1 MNDFG
6 KLLTAVI
13 TPFDSNGVLSTDT
26 LWRLCK
32 KLVHEKSDGLVLSGT
47 TGESPNLTKE
57 DRKIIY
63 STAKDSVGDKA
74 KIIAG
79 TGTYSTKESIEYTK
93 MAIDLGVDGIMIVTP
108 YYSKPSQLGILKHFE
123 SISENTELP
132 IMAYNIP
139 GRTATLIEHA
149 TLEKLVDDIGIHS
162 IKDAVGD
169 LEFSKIELE
178 TLKDKV
184 HIYSGNDA
192 ETIEFMKMGGK
203 GVVSVA
209 SHIVGKEIHQ
219 LIEFV
224 NADELEAA
232 EQIQNKLP
240 NVGISTDIIVG
251 FPGETNSDFEQTLEV
266 MNSIKF
272 DFAFNF
278 KYSARRGTKA
288 IEYDDQINEED
299 KKSRLARVIT
309 LQKEHTLFRNKKLI
323 GSYQK
328 VLIEKESKLSSSN
341 WAGRTDS
348 NKWVIFDKGKSKIGE
363 LVNVK
368 VNEAVGVTL
377 KGQINYNA

>member
-32 KLVHEKSDGLVLSGT
+32 KLVHEKSEGLVLSGT
-47 TGESPNLTKE
+47 TGESPNLTKD

-93 MAIDLGVDGIMIVTP
+93 MANDLGVDGIMIVTP

-139 GRTATLIEHA
+139 GRTATLIEHD

-178 TLKDKV
+178 RLKDKV
-184 HIYSGNDA
+184 DIYSGNDA

-209 SHIVGKEIHQ
+209 SHIVGKEIHE

-232 EQIQNKLP
+232 EQIQNKLLP
-240 NVGISTDIIVG
+240 IFDMLFEEPSPGPVKFILTETWEDVGSPLMPITDITPDLANKI
-251 FPGETNSDFEQTLEV
+251 LE
-266 MNSIKF
+266 NYKKIKK
-272 DFAFNF
+272 D
-278 KYSARRGTKA
+278 
-288 IEYDDQINEED
+288 
-299 KKSRLARVIT
+299 
-309 LQKEHTLFRNKKLI
+309 
-323 GSYQK
+323 
-328 VLIEKESKLSSSN
+328 
-341 WAGRTDS
+341 
-348 NKWVIFDKGKSKIGE
+348 
-363 LVNVK
+363 
-368 VNEAVGVTL
+368 
-377 KGQINYNA
+377 